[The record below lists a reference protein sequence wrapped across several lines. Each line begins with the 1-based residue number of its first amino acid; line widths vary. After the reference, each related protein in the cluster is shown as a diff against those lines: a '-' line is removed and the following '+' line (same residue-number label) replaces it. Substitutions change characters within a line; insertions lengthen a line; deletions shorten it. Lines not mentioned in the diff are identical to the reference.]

1 MVKTV
6 KQLGNLVTKAYL
18 NKSLHHKVMA
28 WWNWNTFGIRSKMTR
43 DQEQDAY
50 PILLSG
56 HPLYCN
62 KYRIFGDESVG
73 GLSEG
78 RVITDLTPE
87 FGLVTEF
94 VGEING
100 ETSHKMYSLPFIS
113 FISVYKS
120 KVSAKGNGVRVIIRR
135 MPLSTESELEKEK
148 MLPIQIQLVS
158 SSSLGFTEEFTATLC
173 PTNEWKVF
181 ELPLSHCS
189 KIRAMG
195 ANFDKG
201 SDEED
206 DPEANLILK
215 SLTLMV
221 RSQKSRPFRFQ
232 VASIE
237 IIANEQF
244 KKLHK
249 VFPKRPVFFEA
260 LPDYSKATVQDYF
273 TYEEFF
279 AYKLRRQE
287 ATPSKPS

>member
-6 KQLGNLVTKAYL
+6 KQLCNLVTKAYL
-18 NKSLHHKVMA
+18 NKSLHHSVLA
-28 WWNWNTFGIRSKMTR
+28 WWNWSTFGIRSKITR
-43 DQEQDAY
+43 DEQLDSY

-56 HPLYCN
+56 HPLYC
-62 KYRIFGDESVG
+62 KRYRIFGDESVG

-78 RVITDLTPE
+78 RVTTDLTPE

-94 VGEING
+94 VGEISG

-113 FISVYKS
+113 FISVYNS

-135 MPLSTESELEKEK
+135 MPLATESELEKEK

-158 SSSLGFTEEFTATLC
+158 SSSLGFTEEFTATIC

-181 ELPLSHCS
+181 ELPLAHWS

-195 ANFDKG
+195 ANFEKG
-201 SDEED
+201 VEDED
-206 DPEANLILK
+206 DSEANLTLK
-215 SLTLMV
+215 SLTIMV

-232 VASIE
+232 VASAE

-244 KKLHK
+244 SKLHK

-260 LPDYSKATVQDYF
+260 LPDYTKATVQDYF

-279 AYKLRRQE
+279 AYKLKRQE
-287 ATPSKPS
+287 ETAGKAS